1 MFAPHPQV
9 CGWWES
15 SCGRSHPILLEASVA
30 FIVASIVHPGF
41 LTMDDGIEFS
51 LYTFSASAPLAEGDD
66 ISHLF
71 YTAPVAPGVV
81 DGVSPTIT
89 RRFYAE

>member
-1 MFAPHPQV
+1 
-9 CGWWES
+9 
-15 SCGRSHPILLEASVA
+15 
-30 FIVASIVHPGF
+30 
-41 LTMDDGIEFS
+41 MDDGIEFS